1 MELSQCLFSG
11 KLITAVRK
19 CQNEFSFN
27 HSSVFLFFHA
37 HRVLMQLPP
46 SNDSKQETAELCSK
60 KNILSES
67 QHFARDPKCVVRKV
81 KINASLQYTTIVLH
95 YLKYSQ
101 SSIMHVSP
109 LWFCPVFVLA
119 SGLQAILPEYLR
131 ARFVQAALSY
141 IGCNEEGQFVCRDND
156 CWCQCTVDYPQCNC
170 PEVDLRAM
178 EASLLQIR
186 LSWNTANQDFEES
199 GQCFGF
205 FPSLLHRVLTAQPL
219 KQRSNYDQS
228 V

>member
-1 MELSQCLFSG
+1 M
-11 KLITAVRK
+11 
-19 CQNEFSFN
+19 
-27 HSSVFLFFHA
+27 
-37 HRVLMQLPP
+37 
-46 SNDSKQETAELCSK
+46 
-60 KNILSES
+60 
-67 QHFARDPKCVVRKV
+67 
-81 KINASLQYTTIVLH
+81 
-95 YLKYSQ
+95 
-101 SSIMHVSP
+101 
-109 LWFCPVFVLA
+109 FCPVFVLA

-199 GQCFGF
+199 GQCFPF
-205 FPSLLHRVLTAQPL
+205 CTHSMAVTRPL
-219 KQRSNYDQS
+219 KYPIVRGANRQRKQRQTRHENKEQLHPICVMRIYRYTEEQFLKQHLAKI
-228 V
+228 